1 MTKAGAKHKNDD
13 DDDGDD
19 VEKNDDDDEV
29 DVMPKVSRATHTSK
43 VLPTCNTSFALQH
56 FFHQLPHHHLQGM
69 YCIPCFCTSQPRLV
83 PFLRALF
90 FLDKRLALNIFV
102 FYQ

>member
-69 YCIPCFCTSQPRLV
+69 YCIPCFCESQPRLV

-90 FLDKRLALNIFV
+90 LNKRLALNIFV

>member
-13 DDDGDD
+13 NDDAND

-56 FFHQLPHHHLQGM
+56 FFP
-69 YCIPCFCTSQPRLV
+69 PTSSSSPPRDVLYTM
-83 PFLRALF
+83 FL
-90 FLDKRLALNIFV
+90 
-102 FYQ
+102 

>member
-1 MTKAGAKHKNDD
+1 MTKAGARHKNDD
-13 DDDGDD
+13 NDDAND

-90 FLDKRLALNIFV
+90 FK
-102 FYQ
+102 